1 MTSQSNRKSGLIIAL
16 ILLTLSAFSNIYFLT
31 EYSSK
36 EDQLAAENLLFAQ
49 KDSLQMEL
57 QRMEDSLA
65 LVLAQLD
72 DQGGSLVAK
81 SELMA
86 AQAEIAQ
93 LRKQLSMTSV
103 QGSGSGSKSKIISSQ
118 LQDAQDQ
125 IAELHQQVNAVVREN
140 DHLLNSNDELRE
152 RNQLRGA
159 EFEDL
164 ESRVNKGKRVYF
176 GSLMTHGFTRE
187 GAKTTKANQIRNL
200 SVSCDALE
208 NVLITNPIFEEVTI
222 RIIDPNGGI
231 LSTTNTS
238 LQSKSDVYSL
248 KESLMF
254 DGSKQKVTFKFP
266 LKGELD
272 RKLKKGQYTT
282 ELWTGG
288 LLRQKNTFE
297 LF

>member
-16 ILLTLSAFSNIYFLT
+16 ILLALSAFSNIYFLT

-103 QGSGSGSKSKIISSQ
+103 QGSGSGSKSKIVSSQ

-152 RNQLRGA
+152 RNQLMGA
-159 EFEDL
+159 EYEDL
-164 ESRVNKGKRVYF
+164 EARVNKGKRPYF
-176 GSLMTHGFTRE
+176 GSLMTYGLTSD
-187 GAKTTKANQIRNL
+187 GTKTTKANQIRNL
-200 SVSCDALE
+200 SVSCEALE
-208 NVLITNPIFEEVTI
+208 NVLITSPIFEEITI
-222 RIIDPNGGI
+222 RILDPNGGV

-238 LQSKSDVYSL
+238 LQNKSDVYSL
-248 KESLMF
+248 KETLTF
-254 DGSKQKVTFKFP
+254 DGSKQKVSFKFP

-272 RKLKKGQYTT
+272 RKLKKGHYAT

>member
-1 MTSQSNRKSGLIIAL
+1 MTSQTNRKSGLLIAL
-16 ILLTLSAFSNIYFLT
+16 ILLALSAFSNIYFLT

-36 EDQLAAENLLFAQ
+36 EEQLAAENLLFAQ
-49 KDSLQMEL
+49 KDSLQQEL
-57 QRMEDSLA
+57 QRMEDSLS
-65 LVLAQLD
+65 LVLAQLN

-103 QGSGSGSKSKIISSQ
+103 QGSGSGSKSKIVSSQ

-152 RNQLRGA
+152 RNQLMGA
-159 EFEDL
+159 EYNDL
-164 ESRVNKGKRVYF
+164 ASRANQNKRILF
-176 GSLMTHGFTRE
+176 GSLMTQGVSSE
-187 GAKTTKANQIRNL
+187 GSKTLKANQIKKL
-200 SVSCDALE
+200 TISCESLE
-208 NVLITNPIFEEVTI
+208 NALIDQPIVEEVVI
-222 RIIDPNGGI
+222 RIIDPNGGV
-231 LSTTNTS
+231 LSTTNTT
-238 LQSKSDVYSL
+238 LQNKSEVSSL
-248 KESLMF
+248 KVSITY
-254 DGSKQKVTFKFP
+254 DGSKQKLSWKFP